1 MPLKSITKKLAMATF
16 AVAAAALAGCGADDI
31 QLNGKMFDMVG
42 LGATGSVKKGDPQM
56 AVRQPLVVPP
66 GLESLPPPG
75 SGKAEQPT
83 LADIQDPD
91 AKQKVSQ
98 ADLQRQQEEY
108 CKVNYEQ
115 AKARGDDNADL
126 AKGPA
131 GPCKGSIFS
140 AIKQWNS
147 APDDDSQ

>member
-1 MPLKSITKKLAMATF
+1 MAVF
-16 AVAAAALAGCGADDI
+16 ATAALALAGCGLDDI

-42 LGATGSVKKGDPQM
+42 LGATSSVKKGDPQM
-56 AVRQPLVVPP
+56 AIRQPLVVPP

-75 SGKAEQPT
+75 SGKAEQPA

-98 ADLQRQQEEY
+98 TDLQRQQDEY

-115 AKARGDDNADL
+115 AKLRGDDNADL
-126 AKGPA
+126 AKGPL
-131 GPCKGSIFS
+131 GPCQGSIFT

-147 APDDDSQ
+147 APADDDSQ

>member
-1 MPLKSITKKLAMATF
+1 MTRLRLAPLFALCA
-16 AVAAAALAGCGADDI
+16 AVALAQDAPKPPLAKKAPERLKLHAQEDKARAYPDDM
-31 QLNGKMFDMVG
+31 QV
-42 LGATGSVKKGDPQM
+42 
-56 AVRQPLVVPP
+56 VRELY
-66 GLESLPPPG
+66 
-75 SGKAEQPT
+75 
-83 LADIQDPD
+83 
-91 AKQKVSQ
+91 
-98 ADLQRQQEEY
+98 DLQRQQEEY